1 MIVMQTMLH
10 EEDISKVLVSETWHS
25 PHCVVVDGQFK
36 VLIVCMK
43 ITKSED
49 VICTTK
55 QVLLDQVCRNKVHN

>member
-1 MIVMQTMLH
+1 MIVTQTMLH
-10 EEDISKVLVSETWHS
+10 EEDISKVLVSKTWSS

-36 VLIVCMK
+36 VLRACMK
-43 ITKSED
+43 LTKFED